1 MTDILSQPTPNSIP
15 GNVLLLSDAAE
26 NVQLVAGLLANFPNG
41 LVALGGDDTI
51 QGWTDSDLLFGNL
64 GNDSIKGGG
73 GLDTISSGRDND
85 WVEGEDDN
93 DLLFG
98 NLGNDTLNGSAGDD
112 WLFGGR
118 DNDLLRGGSGND
130 ALKGELGDD
139 TLTGETGFDLL
150 EGGDGSDVFQL
161 RFVDR
166 SSIQQIGAATGNADL
181 IIDFNSATDR
191 IQMSGLS
198 AAEIDLLIYTPVSNI
213 SVNAIKD
220 LPAIIKTSGGKG
232 AISLSALDPNGDG
245 LLSGVSIEVP
255 GTGISFGFV
264 LNVTP
269 EQLQGRVIP

>member
-26 NVQLVAGLLANFPNG
+26 DVQLVPGLLANFPNG
-41 LVALGGDDTI
+41 LVALGGDDRI

-64 GNDSIKGGG
+64 GNDTIKGGA

-85 WVEGEDDN
+85 WVGGEDDN
-93 DLLFG
+93 DFLFG
-98 NLGNDTLNGSAGDD
+98 NLGNDTLNGDAGDD

-118 DNDLLRGGSGND
+118 DNDLLKGGVGND
-130 ALKGELGDD
+130 VLKGELGDD

-161 RFVDR
+161 RFADR
-166 SSIQQIGAATGNADL
+166 GSIPQIEKATGNAD
-181 IIDFNSATDR
+181 IIVDFNSATDR

-198 AAEIDLLIYTPVSNI
+198 AAEIDLLIYTPASI
-213 SVNAIKD
+213 SVSTIKD
-220 LPAIIKTSGGKG
+220 LPAIIKTSGGQG
-232 AISLSALDPNGDG
+232 AISLSTLDPNGDG

-255 GTGISFGFV
+255 STGISFGFV

-269 EQLQGRVIP
+269 EQVQGRLIP